1 MFEKLKY
8 PFSHFESTEILIVFL
23 LLVAYHLVL
32 IGVIRVSVRASASA
46 RGRIVAER
54 DKFKQALESREAAWR
69 DREDELRRILTLE
82 KEREVLQLKAEYDS
96 YVNLLEEKLMTS
108 KSREQCTS

>member
-8 PFSHFESTEILIVFL
+8 PFGHFGSTEILIVFL
-23 LLVAYHLVL
+23 LLLVYHLIL
-32 IGVIRVSVRASASA
+32 IGVIRVLVRASASA
-46 RGRIVAER
+46 RDRILAER
-54 DKFKQALESREAAWR
+54 DKFKQALESRDAAWR

-82 KEREVLQLKAEYDS
+82 KERQVLQLKAEYDS
-96 YVNLLEEKLMTS
+96 YVNLLEEKLLTS